1 MDVRSRPLFATADP
15 ALLDDLLRLA
25 SAAST
30 EVNIARTVDQAL
42 RSWTHAPLAVVG
54 ADLRAALRTADPPPH
69 PRLVVVG
76 RATGGTRPPA
86 GAPPDSEA
94 SLLLLPRDESAL
106 AGLLA
111 RADAPTRAP
120 APTVSVVGGRGGAG
134 ASLLGVALALAG
146 ERAGRTTAL
155 LDTDPLGCG
164 SDIYLGCEDAGP
176 GDRTGWGDLLVR
188 HGRVHW
194 RDLREGLPGTPRV
207 SVLTW
212 TRRSAPARTG
222 SLPVGAA
229 RAVLSSARHGTD
241 LVVADLPRGPT
252 PASAVFL
259 NRSDVV
265 YVVVPADVP
274 SVVAAARL
282 VPWLVEEASSVRVV
296 VRGAHGE
303 LTADAVAGTLGLPL
317 GADLPDERGLDRDL
331 AAGRVPTRQR
341 RSPLAGFADRAV
353 AELSDVREAR

>member
-1 MDVRSRPLFATADP
+1 MDVRSRPLLATADP

-30 EVNIARTVDQAL
+30 EVNVARTVDQAL

-76 RATGGTRPPA
+76 RTTDGTRPAPA
-86 GAPPDSEA
+86 APPGSGTA
-94 SLLLLPRDESAL
+94 QLLLPRDESAL

-111 RADAPTRAP
+111 RAEAPARAP

-134 ASLLGVALALAG
+134 SSLLGAALALAG
-146 ERAGRTTAL
+146 ERAGRSTAL

-164 SDIYLGCEDAGP
+164 SDLYLGCDDTGS

-194 RDLREGLPGTPRV
+194 RDLREGLPGTPRI

-212 TRRSAPARTG
+212 TRSSGPATTG
-222 SLPVGAA
+222 PLPVGAA
-229 RAVLSSARHGTD
+229 RAVLASARHGTD
-241 LVVADLPRGPT
+241 LVVADLPRAPA

-274 SVVAAARL
+274 SVVAAARM
-282 VPWLVEEASSVRVV
+282 VPWLVEESASVQVV

-317 GADLPDERGLDRDL
+317 GADLPDEPGLDRDL
-331 AAGRVPTRQR
+331 AAGRVPARHR

-353 AELSDVREAR
+353 AELSRAREAR